1 MSCQWSKQA
10 SINDDMSKR
19 KVADE
24 SGSAAPQTPAAGS
37 LPLWARLL
45 ISGGIT
51 LHLTAVFVAPFR
63 FATGAFGGS
72 SPLAEAIQRPLAPY
86 IDAMYLD
93 HGYFFFAPNPGP
105 NHLVDCRLEFADG
118 RPAEEL
124 RFPNLATKRPRL
136 LYHRHFMLSEALNAS
151 FAPPEF
157 APEPSPPPLTASA
170 EERERFQLDV
180 ASHRQAKTDWQRR
193 RRQYEAMR
201 GSIENHLKH
210 ETGAERVTL
219 TRIQHRQPLP
229 DEFEVLGRKLND
241 PESYVKLPETMSG
254 ARP

>member
-1 MSCQWSKQA
+1 
-10 SINDDMSKR
+10 MSKR
-19 KVADE
+19 KVEEQA
-24 SGSAAPQTPAAGS
+24 GLGAAI
-37 LPLWARLL
+37 PLWAKVVLSVA
-45 ISGGIT
+45 IA
-51 LHLTAVFVAPFR
+51 LHLTAVFVAPFQ
-63 FATGAFGGS
+63 FATRAFGGS
-72 SPLAEAIQRPLAPY
+72 SPLADAIQRPLAPY

-105 NHLVDCRLEFADG
+105 NHLVDCKLEFADA

-124 RFPNLATKRPRL
+124 RFPNLATERPRL
-136 LYHRHFMLSEALNAS
+136 LYHRHFMLSEALNGS

-170 EERERFQLDV
+170 EERERYQLDL
-180 ASHRQAKTDWQRR
+180 ASHHQAKTDWQRR

-210 ETGAERVTL
+210 ETGAEKVML

-229 DEFEVLGRKLND
+229 DEFALLGRKLNA
-241 PESYVKLPETMSG
+241 PESYVKLPETTSG

>member
-1 MSCQWSKQA
+1 VRLA
-10 SINDDMSKR
+10 SIKSNMSKR
-19 KVADE
+19 RIAE
-24 SGSAAPQTPAAGS
+24 EAGPAAAPLPARAGT
-37 LPLWARLL
+37 PLWAKVV
-45 ISGGIT
+45 ISGAIG
-51 LHLTAVFVAPFR
+51 LHLAAVFIAPFR
-63 FATGAFGGS
+63 FATSAYGPS
-72 SPLAEAIQRPLAPY
+72 SPLADAIHRPLAPY

-105 NHLVDCRLEFADG
+105 NHLVDCRLEFASG

-124 RFPNLATKRPRL
+124 RFPDLATQRPRL

-157 APEPSPPPLTASA
+157 APEPSPPPLTAGA
-170 EERERFQLDV
+170 AERERYQLEA
-180 ASHRQAKTDWQRR
+180 ASHRQAKADWERR
-193 RRQYEAMR
+193 RRRYEAMR

-210 ETGAERVTL
+210 ETGAEQVTL

-229 DEFEVLGRKLND
+229 DEFALLGRKLND
-241 PESYVKLPETMSG
+241 PESYVKLPETTNG